1 MSAYEAANDGFG
13 DEGYA
18 PSGGSA
24 WFGGEPGMPGDGAA
38 SGYEFGAAAKYSAA
52 VSDGSAEFGSAKGDA
67 DFGSAIGAAFANAG
81 FGEPTGQAG
90 YSASGAN
97 GYDGTGPTAGHSFGA
112 ANGAGTDRPGYPA
125 SGANGFDD
133 AGPGF
138 RTTDHTGYPASSANG
153 FDSAAPTARPDYRGI
168 TPAHHTVAYATQP
181 AYPRPDFSA
190 PPVPRT
196 ADPTSSSAL
205 LPAVAHPGP
214 PRPAPAG
221 PDVLRLVAVTAGL
234 GQPSTARILADRL
247 ADAARARVGARGRQV
262 IVEVLE
268 LRDLALDIAG
278 AMVAGFPGAKL
289 RAALDA
295 VEGADGLIA
304 VSPIYTASYSG
315 LFKSFFDVLDKDALT
330 GKPTLIAATG
340 GTARH
345 SLALDHAL
353 RPMFAYL
360 RAFIVPTAVFAASE
374 DWASAGENALNER
387 VERAGGELGDLMVGQ
402 SGAAAAA
409 GAVGTPAPATA
420 HRRRDEFEDVTP
432 FEQRM
437 AMLRSGL

>member
-1 MSAYEAANDGFG
+1 MSAYEAGNNGFG
-13 DEGYA
+13 DEGFA

-24 WFGGEPGMPGDGAA
+24 WFGGQPGMPALPGEGGATN
-38 SGYEFGAAAKYSAA
+38 GHDFGAAAGHGATAGHGALPSG
-52 VSDGSAEFGSAKGDA
+52 GS

-81 FGEPTGQAG
+81 FGDPAG
-90 YSASGAN
+90 RS
-97 GYDGTGPTAGHSFGA
+97 
-112 ANGAGTDRPGYPA
+112 GYPA
-125 SGANGFDD
+125 
-133 AGPGF
+133 
-138 RTTDHTGYPASSANG
+138 PAPNA
-153 FDSAAPTARPDYRGI
+153 
-168 TPAHHTVAYATQP
+168 VAYAEQNGYHRQDFTAAP
-181 AYPRPDFSA
+181 AL
-190 PPVPRT
+190 RT

-205 LPAVAHPGP
+205 VPALAHPGP
-214 PRPAPAG
+214 PRPGPAA
-221 PDVLRLVAVTAGL
+221 DVLRLVAVTAGL

-247 ADAARARVGARGRQV
+247 ADAARARLGARGRQV
-262 IVEVLE
+262 IVDVLE

-295 VEGADGLIA
+295 VEAADGLIA

-374 DWASAGENALNER
+374 DWASVGESALNER
-387 VERAGGELGDLMVGQ
+387 VERAGTELGDLL
-402 SGAAAAA
+402 A
-409 GAVGTPAPATA
+409 GTPAGSR
-420 HRRRDEFEDVTP
+420 RRRDEFEDVVP

-437 AMLRSGL
+437 AALRSGN

>member
-1 MSAYEAANDGFG
+1 MSAYEAANNGFG
-13 DEGYA
+13 DESFT
-18 PSGGSA
+18 PSGGNA
-24 WFGGEPGMPGDGAA
+24 WFGTTPAA
-38 SGYEFGAAAKYSAA
+38 LPPAEDFSAGLNIAAF
-52 VSDGSAEFGSAKGDA
+52 SDG
-67 DFGSAIGAAFANAG
+67 
-81 FGEPTGQAG
+81 
-90 YSASGAN
+90 
-97 GYDGTGPTAGHSFGA
+97 
-112 ANGAGTDRPGYPA
+112 ANGAGAAATPV
-125 SGANGFDD
+125 NG
-133 AGPGF
+133 
-138 RTTDHTGYPASSANG
+138 
-153 FDSAAPTARPDYRGI
+153 I
-168 TPAHHTVAYATQP
+168 AYAAGLAGFADAEP
-181 AYPRPDFSA
+181 ADRLPGGGNAFGDPAAFASPGLAAGTGGHGFSNQLA
-190 PPVPRT
+190 
-196 ADPTSSSAL
+196 AASPTDSSAL

-214 PRPAPAG
+214 PRPGPAG
-221 PDVLRLVAVTAGL
+221 DVLRLVAVTAGL

-247 ADAARARVGARGRQV
+247 AGAARARLGENRRQV
-262 IVEVLE
+262 LVEVLE

-295 VEGADGLIA
+295 VETADGLIA

-374 DWASAGENALNER
+374 DWASAGEGSLNER
-387 VERAGGELGDLMVGQ
+387 IERAGSELADLMVG
-402 SGAAAAA
+402 AR
-409 GAVGTPAPATA
+409 ATS
-420 HRRRDEFEDVTP
+420 HRRRDEFEDVVP

-437 AMLRSGL
+437 ATLRSGI

>member
-13 DEGYA
+13 EEGYA
-18 PSGGSA
+18 PSGNSA
-24 WFGGEPGMPGDGAA
+24 WFGGQPGMPALPGDGGAA
-38 SGYEFGAAAKYSAA
+38 DGHEFGAAGGYGAMPRG
-52 VSDGSAEFGSAKGDA
+52 GS

-81 FGEPTGQAG
+81 FGDP
-90 YSASGAN
+90 SAS
-97 GYDGTGPTAGHSFGA
+97 
-112 ANGAGTDRPGYPA
+112 PGYPA
-125 SGANGFDD
+125 A
-133 AGPGF
+133 
-138 RTTDHTGYPASSANG
+138 PAPNA
-153 FDSAAPTARPDYRGI
+153 
-168 TPAHHTVAYATQP
+168 VAYADQNG
-181 AYPRPDFSA
+181 YHRQDFTA

-205 LPAVAHPGP
+205 VPALAHPGP
-214 PRPAPAG
+214 PRPAPASG
-221 PDVLRLVAVTAGL
+221 VLRLVAVTAGL

-247 ADAARARVGARGRQV
+247 ADAARTRLGARGRQV
-262 IVEVLE
+262 IVDVLE

-315 LFKSFFDVLDKDALT
+315 LFKSFFDVLDKDSLT

-374 DWASAGENALNER
+374 DWASAGESSLNER
-387 VERAGGELGDLMVGQ
+387 VERAGTELGDLMAGT
-402 SGAAAAA
+402 SAPAA
-409 GAVGTPAPATA
+409 GR
-420 HRRRDEFEDVTP
+420 RRRDDFEDVVP

-437 AMLRSGL
+437 AALRSGI

>member
-1 MSAYEAANDGFG
+1 VSAYEAANNGFG
-13 DEGYA
+13 DEGFA

-24 WFGGEPGMPGDGAA
+24 WFGVGA
-38 SGYEFGAAAKYSAA
+38 GA
-52 VSDGSAEFGSAKGDA
+52 
-67 DFGSAIGAAFANAG
+67 
-81 FGEPTGQAG
+81 P
-90 YSASGAN
+90 
-97 GYDGTGPTAGHSFGA
+97 
-112 ANGAGTDRPGYPA
+112 ANGAPVNEA
-125 SGANGFDD
+125 SVNGAPANG
-133 AGPGF
+133 AP
-138 RTTDHTGYPASSANG
+138 ANG
-153 FDSAAPTARPDYRGI
+153 HDFGTPNQFGTETAAHGLAYTDLAFPELPARPTFAAP
-168 TPAHHTVAYATQP
+168 PATLA
-181 AYPRPDFSA
+181 
-190 PPVPRT
+190 
-196 ADPTSSSAL
+196 ADPASSSAL
-205 LPAVAHPGP
+205 LPAVANPGP
-214 PRPAPAG
+214 PRPAPG

-247 ADAARARVGARGRQV
+247 AEAARARLGERGRQV
-262 IVEVLE
+262 LVEVLE

-289 RAALDA
+289 RSALDT
-295 VEGADGLIA
+295 VEAADGLIA

-374 DWASAGENALNER
+374 DWGSAGESSLTER
-387 VERAGGELGDLMVGQ
+387 IERAGAELGDLM
-402 SGAAAAA
+402 A
-409 GAVGTPAPATA
+409 GAQASAR
-420 HRRRDEFEDVTP
+420 RRRDEFEDVVP

-437 AMLRSGL
+437 AALRSGV

>member
-1 MSAYEAANDGFG
+1 MSAYEAANNGFG

-24 WFGGEPGMPGDGAA
+24 WFGGQPGVPADGGTAN
-38 SGYEFGAAAKYSAA
+38 GHDFGAAAGYGTAA
-52 VSDGSAEFGSAKGDA
+52 PNNDTG
-67 DFGSAIGAAFANAG
+67 IGAAIGTAFADAG
-81 FGEPTGQAG
+81 FG
-90 YSASGAN
+90 
-97 GYDGTGPTAGHSFGA
+97 GPNTAGPHTAGPGFGA
-112 ANGAGTDRPGYPA
+112 ANGTGSHHTGQPNQLPA
-125 SGANGFDD
+125 SNGMAYSGTGF
-133 AGPGF
+133 AGG
-138 RTTDHTGYPASSANG
+138 PA
-153 FDSAAPTARPDYRGI
+153 FTAP
-168 TPAHHTVAYATQP
+168 
-181 AYPRPDFSA
+181 SA
-190 PPVPRT
+190 PRVP
-196 ADPTSSSAL
+196 DPTSSSAL
-205 LPAVAHPGP
+205 LPALANPGP
-214 PRPAPAG
+214 PRPGPAG
-221 PDVLRLVAVTAGL
+221 ADVLRLVAVTAGL

-247 ADAARARVGARGRQV
+247 ADAARVRLGARGRQV
-262 IVEVLE
+262 IVDVLE

-289 RAALDA
+289 RAALDT

-374 DWASAGENALNER
+374 DWASAGESSLNER
-387 VERAGGELGDLMVGQ
+387 IERAGTELGDLM
-402 SGAAAAA
+402 A
-409 GAVGTPAPATA
+409 GTPATG
-420 HRRRDEFEDVTP
+420 RKRRDEFEDVVP

-437 AMLRSGL
+437 AALRSGI

>member
-1 MSAYEAANDGFG
+1 MAN
-13 DEGYA
+13 
-18 PSGGSA
+18 
-24 WFGGEPGMPGDGAA
+24 
-38 SGYEFGAAAKYSAA
+38 
-52 VSDGSAEFGSAKGDA
+52 
-67 DFGSAIGAAFANAG
+67 
-81 FGEPTGQAG
+81 
-90 YSASGAN
+90 
-97 GYDGTGPTAGHSFGA
+97 
-112 ANGAGTDRPGYPA
+112 
-125 SGANGFDD
+125 
-133 AGPGF
+133 
-138 RTTDHTGYPASSANG
+138 
-153 FDSAAPTARPDYRGI
+153 
-168 TPAHHTVAYATQP
+168 
-181 AYPRPDFSA
+181 
-190 PPVPRT
+190 
-196 ADPTSSSAL
+196 
-205 LPAVAHPGP
+205 PGP
-214 PRPAPAG
+214 PRPGPAA
-221 PDVLRLVAVTAGL
+221 DVLRLVAVTAGL

-247 ADAARARVGARGRQV
+247 AEAARARLGERGRQV
-262 IVEVLE
+262 LVEVLE

-374 DWASAGENALNER
+374 DWASAGEGALFER
-387 VERAGGELGDLMVGQ
+387 IERAGGELAGLMAGQ
-402 SGAAAAA
+402 PAAAR
-409 GAVGTPAPATA
+409 
-420 HRRRDEFEDVTP
+420 RRRDEFEDVVP

-437 AMLRSGL
+437 AALRSGI

>member
-1 MSAYEAANDGFG
+1 M
-13 DEGYA
+13 
-18 PSGGSA
+18 
-24 WFGGEPGMPGDGAA
+24 
-38 SGYEFGAAAKYSAA
+38 
-52 VSDGSAEFGSAKGDA
+52 
-67 DFGSAIGAAFANAG
+67 
-81 FGEPTGQAG
+81 
-90 YSASGAN
+90 
-97 GYDGTGPTAGHSFGA
+97 
-112 ANGAGTDRPGYPA
+112 
-125 SGANGFDD
+125 
-133 AGPGF
+133 
-138 RTTDHTGYPASSANG
+138 
-153 FDSAAPTARPDYRGI
+153 
-168 TPAHHTVAYATQP
+168 
-181 AYPRPDFSA
+181 
-190 PPVPRT
+190 
-196 ADPTSSSAL
+196 
-205 LPAVAHPGP
+205 
-214 PRPAPAG
+214 
-221 PDVLRLVAVTAGL
+221 LRLVAVTAGL

-247 ADAARARVGARGRQV
+247 ADAARARLGERGRQV
-262 IVEVLE
+262 LVEVLE

-374 DWASAGENALNER
+374 DWASAGEGALFER
-387 VERAGGELGDLMVGQ
+387 IERSGSELADLMAGAP
-402 SGAAAAA
+402 AAAR
-409 GAVGTPAPATA
+409 
-420 HRRRDEFEDVTP
+420 RRRDEFEDVVP

-437 AMLRSGL
+437 VALRSGI

>member
-1 MSAYEAANDGFG
+1 VSAYEAANNGFG
-13 DEGYA
+13 DEGFT

-24 WFGGEPGMPGDGAA
+24 WFGR
-38 SGYEFGAAAKYSAA
+38 
-52 VSDGSAEFGSAKGDA
+52 
-67 DFGSAIGAAFANAG
+67 
-81 FGEPTGQAG
+81 QAG
-90 YSASGAN
+90 LPAN
-97 GYDGTGPTAGHSFGA
+97 GHEAGAPNQYGA
-112 ANGAGTDRPGYPA
+112 GAGT
-125 SGANGFDD
+125 NGLAYADLGFPEIP
-133 AGPGF
+133 AGPTF
-138 RTTDHTGYPASSANG
+138 
-153 FDSAAPTARPDYRGI
+153 AAPFA
-168 TPAHHTVAYATQP
+168 
-181 AYPRPDFSA
+181 A
-190 PPVPRT
+190 PPATRAP
-196 ADPTSSSAL
+196 DPASSSAL
-205 LPAVAHPGP
+205 LPARANPGP
-214 PRPAPAG
+214 PRPGPAG
-221 PDVLRLVAVTAGL
+221 DVLRLVAVTAGL

-247 ADAARARVGARGRQV
+247 AEAARGRLGERGRQV
-262 IVEVLE
+262 LVEVLE

-330 GKPTLIAATG
+330 SKPTLIAATG

-374 DWASAGENALNER
+374 DWASAGEGALFER
-387 VERAGGELGDLMVGQ
+387 IERAGGELADLMAGQ
-402 SGAAAAA
+402 PAAAR
-409 GAVGTPAPATA
+409 
-420 HRRRDEFEDVTP
+420 RRRDEFEDVVP

-437 AMLRSGL
+437 AALRSGI

>member
-1 MSAYEAANDGFG
+1 VSAYEAANNGFG
-13 DEGYA
+13 DEDFA

-24 WFGGEPGMPGDGAA
+24 WFSGMPGALPTGLPMDARDGAPMN
-38 SGYEFGAAAKYSAA
+38 GHDFGAAPGSFGPRPIAA
-52 VSDGSAEFGSAKGDA
+52 GGPGF
-67 DFGSAIGAAFANAG
+67 GAAHGSGFAEPGYAEPGYDSLGWPGGQPGHSAG
-81 FGEPTGQAG
+81 HSAGGANSVAYAAPGFTDDHVFAAPAPAPARHG
-90 YSASGAN
+90 YSA
-97 GYDGTGPTAGHSFGA
+97 PQ
-112 ANGAGTDRPGYPA
+112 
-125 SGANGFDD
+125 
-133 AGPGF
+133 
-138 RTTDHTGYPASSANG
+138 
-153 FDSAAPTARPDYRGI
+153 
-168 TPAHHTVAYATQP
+168 ATR
-181 AYPRPDFSA
+181 A
-190 PPVPRT
+190 T
-196 ADPTSSSAL
+196 DPTSSSSL
-205 LPAVAHPGP
+205 LPALANPGP
-214 PRPAPAG
+214 PRPGPAG
-221 PDVLRLVAVTAGL
+221 DVLRLVAVTAGL

-247 ADAARARVGARGRQV
+247 ADAARARLGERGRQV
-262 IVEVLE
+262 LVEVLE

-374 DWASAGENALNER
+374 DWASAGESALFER
-387 VERAGGELGDLMVGQ
+387 IERSGGELADLM
-402 SGAAAAA
+402 A
-409 GAVGTPAPATA
+409 GTPAAART
-420 HRRRDEFEDVTP
+420 RRDEFEDVVP

-437 AMLRSGL
+437 AALRSGI

>member
-1 MSAYEAANDGFG
+1 VSAYEAANNGFGGFDGFG

-18 PSGGSA
+18 PSGGG
-24 WFGGEPGMPGDGAA
+24 WFHDAPGAAGPVPGAADGAVPVNGIA
-38 SGYEFGAAAKYSAA
+38 YAA
-52 VSDGSAEFGSAKGDA
+52 GL
-67 DFGSAIGAAFANAG
+67 AG
-81 FGEPTGQAG
+81 FAQPDPGYAPNQGYGYGASAG
-90 YSASGAN
+90 YDPAGSGN
-97 GYDGTGPTAGHSFGA
+97 PHD
-112 ANGAGTDRPGYPA
+112 NGAGYADPGFGGGNGYGTGYVPG
-125 SGANGFDD
+125 SGAGNGYGTGTGTGYVP
-133 AGPGF
+133 GPGAGSGAG
-138 RTTDHTGYPASSANG
+138 TGHNG
-153 FDSAAPTARPDYRGI
+153 YAPNPGHNGYAPQMPAAPAAP
-168 TPAHHTVAYATQP
+168 
-181 AYPRPDFSA
+181 A
-190 PPVPRT
+190 PPAVRALSPT
-196 ADPTSSSAL
+196 NPTSSSAL
-205 LPAVAHPGP
+205 LPALAHPGP
-214 PRPAPAG
+214 PRPAPAS
-221 PDVLRLVAVTAGL
+221 DALRLVAVTAGL

-247 ADAARARVGARGRQV
+247 AEAARARIGERGRPV
-262 IVEVLE
+262 LIEVLE

-340 GTARH
+340 GTPRH

-374 DWASAGENALNER
+374 DWASAGESSLNER
-387 VERAGGELGDLMVGQ
+387 IERAGSELGDLMAGT
-402 SGAAAAA
+402 GAPPA
-409 GAVGTPAPATA
+409 GAG
-420 HRRRDEFEDVTP
+420 RRRDEFEDVVP

-437 AMLRSGL
+437 AALRSGI

>member
-1 MSAYEAANDGFG
+1 MSAYEAGNNGFG
-13 DEGYA
+13 DEGFA
-18 PSGGSA
+18 PAGGSA
-24 WFGGEPGMPGDGAA
+24 WFGGQPGIPALPGDGGATN
-38 SGYEFGAAAKYSAA
+38 GHEFGAAARHGALPNG
-52 VSDGSAEFGSAKGDA
+52 GS

-81 FGEPTGQAG
+81 FGDPAG
-90 YSASGAN
+90 
-97 GYDGTGPTAGHSFGA
+97 
-112 ANGAGTDRPGYPA
+112 RPGHPA
-125 SGANGFDD
+125 
-133 AGPGF
+133 
-138 RTTDHTGYPASSANG
+138 PAA
-153 FDSAAPTARPDYRGI
+153 
-168 TPAHHTVAYATQP
+168 TPAPNAVAYAEQNG
-181 AYPRPDFSA
+181 YHRQDFTA
-190 PPVPRT
+190 PPALRT

-205 LPAVAHPGP
+205 VPALAHPGP
-214 PRPAPAG
+214 PRPGPAA
-221 PDVLRLVAVTAGL
+221 DVLRLVAVTAGL

-247 ADAARARVGARGRQV
+247 ADTARARLGARGRQV
-262 IVEVLE
+262 IVDVLE

-289 RAALDA
+289 RAALDT

-374 DWASAGENALNER
+374 DWASAGESALTER
-387 VERAGGELGDLMVGQ
+387 IERAGTELGDLMAG
-402 SGAAAAA
+402 SPA
-409 GAVGTPAPATA
+409 GAR
-420 HRRRDEFEDVTP
+420 RRRDEFEDVVP

-437 AMLRSGL
+437 AALRSGI